1 MASKTL
7 TITPDGVDDSGDNW
21 SITGGLSAYATLA
34 STSTTKY
41 LYGTADQINTF
52 TFNNPVTGVPVGVH
66 WLQYNFNYSSSVGS
80 EPMQIRVK
88 ILDGGDSD
96 NELYNEVLDITGPSN
111 PAKVNNYESPILPY
125 HSGTTSWSTTNITNI
140 KMSFQIVDNSVG
152 DGSPLN
158 QLQLHYV
165 EIDCNMNQT
174 DARLG
179 QDVSTY
185 PAKKGMMVSRGRFI
199 IG

>member
-1 MASKTL
+1 MASTTL

-21 SITGGLSAYATLA
+21 LIAGGMTAHESIATT
-34 STSTTKY
+34 STSKY

-52 TFNNPVTGVPVGVH
+52 TFTNPVMGLPVGVH

-80 EPMQIRVK
+80 HPMQIRVK
-88 ILDGGDSD
+88 IVDGGDSD
-96 NELYNEVLDITGPSN
+96 NVLYNEVLNITGPTN
-111 PAKVNNYESPILPY
+111 PAKVNNYESPIFPY
-125 HSGTTSWSTTNITNI
+125 HSGTTSWSTSNITNL
-140 KMSFQIVDNSVG
+140 KMSFQVEDNSVG
-152 DGSPLN
+152 DGAALN
-158 QLQLHYV
+158 QLQLHYA
-165 EIDCNMNQT
+165 EIDINMNQT

-179 QDVSTY
+179 QNVSTY